1 MGQNTDTKTSILSKF
16 VHSASRAASDMAL
29 SLEKDETIEVLK
41 HGLTHVVAHD
51 RSQGP
56 LIAQCEEIAKYL
68 YEHLRSAAVSK
79 AKPAIS
85 RSGKSGKPNWRKWNQ
100 KRAKEA
106 GEKEPPAVKDVE
118 TSKEPDEKVKTR
130 PAVKNVQ
137 NLSKERR
144 EKVKAKAAVKDV
156 KNRSKEP
163 DEMVKRKKKRLP
175 SIGDSNLHASS
186 RPPGPGDCQ
195 GQWLP

>member
-1 MGQNTDTKTSILSKF
+1 MSYRQLKFERWTFQNCGPGQLHFFTFPFDQPHCHVGQNTDTKTSILSKF

-29 SLEKDETIEVLK
+29 SLEKHETIEVLK
-41 HGLTHVVAHD
+41 HGLTHVVVHD

-68 YEHLRSAAVSK
+68 YEHLRSADVSK
-79 AKPAIS
+79 VKPAKTRS
-85 RSGKSGKPNWRKWNQ
+85 GTSGKSNWRKWNQ

-106 GEKEPPAVKDVE
+106 REKE
-118 TSKEPDEKVKTR
+118 
-130 PAVKNVQ
+130 
-137 NLSKERR
+137 
-144 EKVKAKAAVKDV
+144 
-156 KNRSKEP
+156 NRSKEP
-163 DEMVKRKKKRLP
+163 EEKKVKRKKKRLP

>member
-1 MGQNTDTKTSILSKF
+1 MGQNTDTKTSIISKF

-29 SLEKDETIEVLK
+29 SLEKHETIEVLK

-79 AKPAIS
+79 VKPAKS

-118 TSKEPDEKVKTR
+118 
-130 PAVKNVQ
+130 
-137 NLSKERR
+137 
-144 EKVKAKAAVKDV
+144 
-156 KNRSKEP
+156 NRSKEP
-163 DEMVKRKKKRLP
+163 EEKKVKRKKKRLP